1 MTKQFIKGVNSDGE
15 QIHQYQQREQSP
27 LTLTHE
33 IDKGKCSLKSRS
45 WFGTALQCFGIKPV
59 NS

>member
-27 LTLTHE
+27 LTLA
-33 IDKGKCSLKSRS
+33 KNLKQS
-45 WFGTALQCFGIKPV
+45 
-59 NS
+59 

>member
-33 IDKGKCSLKSRS
+33 IDKGK
-45 WFGTALQCFGIKPV
+45 
-59 NS
+59 